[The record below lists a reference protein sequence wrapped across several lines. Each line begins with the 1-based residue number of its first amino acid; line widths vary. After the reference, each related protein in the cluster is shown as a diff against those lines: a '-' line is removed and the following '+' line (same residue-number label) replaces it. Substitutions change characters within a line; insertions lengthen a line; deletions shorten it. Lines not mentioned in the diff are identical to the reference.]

1 MLWCCISTRNAGSS
15 MVESIPV
22 RFNVRVYGLLLI
34 DNHLLINK
42 EIIHGREVVKLP
54 GGGLELGEGLKEG
67 LKREFKE
74 ELGIDIEVG
83 HHFYTTD
90 FFQASAFDDSQV
102 ISIYYWVKTELLKP
116 FTINNLEPNEQST
129 WLPFHQLS
137 PLIFTLPIDKVVVE
151 KLRSLTHL

>member
-1 MLWCCISTRNAGSS
+1 

-90 FFQASAFDDSQV
+90 FFKLQ
-102 ISIYYWVKTELLKP
+102 LLM
-116 FTINNLEPNEQST
+116 I
-129 WLPFHQLS
+129 
-137 PLIFTLPIDKVVVE
+137 
-151 KLRSLTHL
+151 LR